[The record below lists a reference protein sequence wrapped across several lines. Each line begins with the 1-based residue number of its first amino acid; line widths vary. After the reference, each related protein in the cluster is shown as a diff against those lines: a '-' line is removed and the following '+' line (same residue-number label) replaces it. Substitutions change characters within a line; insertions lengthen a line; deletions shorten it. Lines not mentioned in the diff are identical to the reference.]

1 MEATGGLYH
10 TRTAKTGLSV
20 TERFFIRG
28 NFCSGRCRT
37 SAKSDYHLSRI
48 TGLEKMLSLLK
59 IHGYSRVS
67 LSVQKANF
75 AVNLYQKVGFEIVKE
90 NAEEYIMVRCL

>member
-1 MEATGGLYH
+1 
-10 TRTAKTGLSV
+10 
-20 TERFFIRG
+20 
-28 NFCSGRCRT
+28 
-37 SAKSDYHLSRI
+37 
-48 TGLEKMLSLLK
+48 MLSLLK